1 MRRHPHGLLGPNAT
15 GKVIAVIAGAALVLG
30 SIEIGR
36 VPGALAWLA
45 RLAVATAHAQE
56 PLNFRPVPAESA
68 SRFERKETTKR
79 SSIPAPPAA
88 PAPPATPPPP
98 AAPEPPTERKH
109 KWEDADDDMISGKS
123 GSTMRIGS
131 DIHVGP
137 DEVIKGDLSS
147 VGGDIEIEGHV
158 EGDVVAMGGDLT
170 LRSSARVD
178 GDVVCIG
185 GSLNEEPGASV
196 GGRRVTAMGVHD
208 LRELRR
214 ERHHDFDGG
223 RAGRIMSS
231 IITMLI
237 LLGLTW
243 AFVRFAPSKSQAA
256 VDTLRRETALS
267 FGIGALVWALILP
280 SIVALAL
287 VVALLCITI
296 IGIPLALAA
305 LLGYVLFLGMLFVW
319 GYAVGA
325 AVIGGQLSKRAQ
337 HTAVA
342 GVAPQPEPSLQ
353 RSAAMGVLVLG
364 GTAVIAQIMKSLG
377 GVLYGLGA
385 FIHVITII
393 FACLLTT
400 AGAGAWLRAEF
411 MTGTLGVWW
420 RGRRLGGGGGPGIPV
435 PPSPVPPPASPMAS
449 TPTGFGSPPYA
460 SPGSPSAYAPPG
472 GSTPSAFGVTHPG
485 AFAPPSHPTYPRP
498 SEPDP
503 PNPPPASVG

>member
-15 GKVIAVIAGAALVLG
+15 GKVIAVIAGASLVLG

-45 RLAVATAHAQE
+45 RLAVTTARAQE

-68 SRFERKETTKR
+68 SRFERKESATH
-79 SSIPAPPAA
+79 SSIPAA
-88 PAPPATPPPP
+88 PVAPTTPTPPPPP
-98 AAPEPPTERKH
+98 AAPEPPTPRKH
-109 KWEDADDDMISGKS
+109 TWEDADSDMMSGKS

-185 GSLNEEPGASV
+185 GSLTEEPGASV
-196 GGRRVTAMGVHD
+196 GGRRVTAMGMHD
-208 LRELRR
+208 LRELRHER
-214 ERHHDFDGG
+214 ERHRSFDGS
-223 RAGRIMSS
+223 RASHVLSS

-256 VDTLRRETALS
+256 VDTLRRDTALS

-325 AVIGGQLSKRAQ
+325 AVIGGKLSKRAQ
-337 HTAVA
+337 HNAVA
-342 GVAPQPEPSLQ
+342 GVAPQPEPSLV
-353 RSAAMGVLVLG
+353 RSAAVGVLVLG
-364 GTAVIAQIMKSLG
+364 GAAVVAQIMKSVG
-377 GVLYGLGA
+377 GVLYGLGS

-420 RGRRLGGGGGPGIPV
+420 RGRRLGGGGGPGNPV
-435 PPSPVPPPASPMAS
+435 PLAPVPPPAP
-449 TPTGFGSPPYA
+449 PGFGSPPYA
-460 SPGSPSAYAPPG
+460 SPG
-472 GSTPSAFGVTHPG
+472 GSTPSPFGGSPPG
-485 AFAPPSHPTYPRP
+485 ACAPPSHSTYARPT
-498 SEPDP
+498 EPDP
-503 PNPPPASVG
+503 PSPPPASVG

>member
-1 MRRHPHGLLGPNAT
+1 
-15 GKVIAVIAGAALVLG
+15 
-30 SIEIGR
+30 
-36 VPGALAWLA
+36 
-45 RLAVATAHAQE
+45 
-56 PLNFRPVPAESA
+56 
-68 SRFERKETTKR
+68 
-79 SSIPAPPAA
+79 
-88 PAPPATPPPP
+88 
-98 AAPEPPTERKH
+98 
-109 KWEDADDDMISGKS
+109 
-123 GSTMRIGS
+123 
-131 DIHVGP
+131 
-137 DEVIKGDLSS
+137 
-147 VGGDIEIEGHV
+147 
-158 EGDVVAMGGDLT
+158 
-170 LRSSARVD
+170 
-178 GDVVCIG
+178 
-185 GSLNEEPGASV
+185 
-196 GGRRVTAMGVHD
+196 MGVRP
-208 LRELRR
+208 LR
-214 ERHHDFDGG
+214 
-223 RAGRIMSS
+223 
-231 IITMLI
+231 
-237 LLGLTW
+237 
-243 AFVRFAPSKSQAA
+243 PSKSQAA

-377 GVLYGLGA
+377 GVLYGLRA

-449 TPTGFGSPPYA
+449 TPTGFWLAAVRVAGQPERVRSARRLDAECLRRDASRGLRSAVAPDVPAAERAGSSQPTAGVRRLTIASPPA
-460 SPGSPSAYAPPG
+460 RTRPAHGLG
-472 GSTPSAFGVTHPG
+472 R
-485 AFAPPSHPTYPRP
+485 FA
-498 SEPDP
+498 
-503 PNPPPASVG
+503 